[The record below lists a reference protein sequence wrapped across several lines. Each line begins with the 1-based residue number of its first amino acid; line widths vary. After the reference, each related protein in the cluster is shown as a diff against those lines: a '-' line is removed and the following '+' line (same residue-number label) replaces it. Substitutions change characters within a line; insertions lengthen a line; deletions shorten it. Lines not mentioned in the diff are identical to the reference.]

1 MNFGGG
7 RRPEL
12 GNTIQTFLAVAVA
25 ELRTARRLV
34 RTWVFASLAV
44 SVTLAVFG
52 FYALLEGFYSTTNV
66 GRFDTRF
73 AAGEFSVYP
82 LGTVLVALVFL
93 GLDVRARDEHDRMAG
108 VVDSRP
114 FANVT
119 LVGGQVAG
127 LAITA
132 WLSTIMALA
141 LVQTCG
147 AVARMLDWWT
157 GDTIEP
163 HSLVAL
169 ATIDA
174 IPVLILWSSFV
185 VLLAVLLRNRLA
197 AGLTALLVIGS
208 VMWIIPDVPAYLAE
222 ALVPVSNVAS
232 PASDLAP
239 RFASVDTLWQ
249 RGSLLLLAAGLVTVT
264 AVWHP
269 RMDGSSRGR
278 QVFVASACIVLGG
291 LGIGSLV
298 VRAVDGMQERA
309 VWLAAHELAAQQ
321 EERTRVD
328 VTRIGGTASIAPGR
342 NLDIDLVIAFE
353 APRELTALVFSFN
366 PAMRISSLALGDVET
381 PFSHRHGLLTVELPE
396 PMAAGTTGLLSMRA
410 SGVPDPR
417 FAYLDSAV
425 DPWRVSARN
434 AISTLGREAS
444 IFERTYVGLMPA
456 VQWLPAS
463 GANVFRDDPARRSRD
478 FFTVDL
484 TVDVPEWWLVASVGR
499 RREIDGGTFSFASEV
514 AVPEVALFASR
525 FSRRAIVVDGIEVE
539 LLAHPDHFRG
549 FRMFDD
555 IGGVLTT
562 HLEEVHQDVRSLGLG
577 YPLPAISLVEVPTRL
592 RTFRGGWLL
601 DGEPGLPGIVPLK
614 ENGLPMV
621 RPEHRYLARANRR
634 SDQVG
639 ALERMS
645 WLFNISG
652 NLDSMGGSG
661 GIMNGFVGSL
671 LATTGAS
678 GEGAVALDWICRRL
692 AYDLI
697 TPRAHYLESLK
708 SAHNFNADDARGSAV
723 AGMLAYV
730 VLDDRQSLF
739 QRGRV
744 FVDGPEIWDRTLGKP
759 LWDLEPDRDPADA
772 ARALGLKGTRIA
784 LGLRENLGRRGVA
797 TLLAGLRE
805 RFAGRSY
812 RWADLV
818 AVGEAVGAPVDAL
831 FGDWLHAAETPGFLV
846 STARIARLA
855 DDATGRPRYASRVQ
869 VRNNEAAAG
878 AVFLGTDRHAWGERT
893 DPVRVR
899 PHSSVEMSMATTELP
914 SQLWLHTYFS
924 LNREPIRLR
933 IEGDLDDIRDTSR
946 SFVPVGPSD
955 WIPTVEGF
963 VVDDLDVGFSVETD
977 DGVATGEGLW
987 GLYRADM
994 EVDQGL
1000 PRHWWYLEDRLGG
1013 AWSREEVYSS
1023 WGTYRRTMARAGPGH
1038 GKRRAVFATE
1048 LPNAGIWRLDLHI
1061 PGDPVPQMPDMD
1073 SARAP
1078 FPSQLGRYD
1087 MWLRT
1092 PHGDTPVE
1100 FDGSGAAGGWNKLG
1114 EFELESPLVSVVVS
1128 NRTDGD
1134 IVIADAI
1141 RWLEV
1146 AESD

>member
-1 MNFGGG
+1 MDNPF
-7 RRPEL
+7 
-12 GNTIQTFLAVAVA
+12 QTFLAVAAA
-25 ELRTARRLV
+25 ELRTTRRLV
-34 RTWVFASLAV
+34 RTWVFAALAIA
-44 SVTLAVFG
+44 VTVGVFG
-52 FYALLEGFYSTTNV
+52 FYALLVAFYSTTV
-66 GRFDTRF
+66 ADRFDTRF
-73 AAGEFSVYP
+73 AAGEFGVYL
-82 LGTVLVALVFL
+82 LGTMLVAMVFL
-93 GLDVRARDEHDRMAG
+93 GLDVRMRDEHDRIVG

-114 FANVT
+114 FANVM

-127 LAITA
+127 LAFTA
-132 WLSTIMALA
+132 WLPMIVALA

-147 AVARMLDWWT
+147 AVARTFDWWA
-157 GDTIEP
+157 GDTIELY
-163 HSLVAL
+163 SLVAL

-185 VLLAVLLRNRLA
+185 VLLAVLLRNRLV
-197 AGLTALLVIGS
+197 AGLIAIFVIGS
-208 VMWIIPDVPAYLAE
+208 VMWIIPDVPAYLVE

-239 RFASVDTLWQ
+239 RFASVDTWWQ
-249 RGSLLLLAAGLVTVT
+249 RGSLLLLAAGLVTFT

-269 RMDGSSRGR
+269 RKDGSSRVR
-278 QVFVASACIVLGG
+278 QMLVASACVVVGG

-298 VRAVDGMQERA
+298 VRAVDGMQQRA
-309 VWLAAHELAAQQ
+309 VWLAAHELAAHQ
-321 EERTRVD
+321 EDQTRVD
-328 VTRIGGTASIAPGR
+328 VTRIAGTASIAPGR

-381 PFSHRHGLLTVELPE
+381 SFSHRHGLLTVQLAE
-396 PMAAGTTGLLSMRA
+396 PMAAGTTGLLSMSA

-434 AISTLGREAS
+434 AISTLGREAG
-444 IFERTYVGLMPA
+444 IFTRTYVALMPA

-463 GANVFRDDPARRSRD
+463 GANVYRDDPARRPRD

-484 TVDVPEWWLVASVGR
+484 TVDVPEGWLVASVGR
-499 RREIDGGTFSFASEV
+499 RQEADGGTFSFDSGV

-525 FSRRAIVVDGIEVE
+525 FSRRATVVDGIDVE

-549 FRMFDD
+549 FQMFDD
-555 IGGVLTT
+555 IGEALTT
-562 HLEEVHQDVRSLGLG
+562 HLEQVHQDVRSLGLA
-577 YPLPAISLVEVPTRL
+577 YPLPAITLVEVPTRL

-621 RPEHRYLARANRR
+621 RPEHRYLVRPNRR
-634 SDQVG
+634 SNQVD
-639 ALERMS
+639 ALERIF
-645 WLFNISG
+645 WLYTIST

-661 GIMNGFVGSL
+661 GIMKGFVDGL

-678 GEGAVALDWICRRL
+678 GEGAVALDWICRHL

-697 TPRAHYLESLK
+697 APHGHYLESLK
-708 SAHNFNADDARGSAV
+708 SAHNFNAEDARGSAV
-723 AGMLAYV
+723 AGLLAYV

-744 FVDGPEIWDRTLGKP
+744 FVGGPEIWDRTLGRP
-759 LWDLEPDRDPADA
+759 LWDLEPDQDPAGA

-784 LGLRENLGRRGVA
+784 LGLGESLGRHGVA
-797 TLLAGLRE
+797 TLLAALRE

-818 AVGEAVGAPVDAL
+818 LVGEAVGAPVDAL
-831 FGDWLHAAETPGFLV
+831 FGDWLHVAETPGFLV
-846 STARIARLA
+846 STARVARLV
-855 DDATGRPRYASRVQ
+855 DDATGLPRYASRVQ
-869 VRNNEAAAG
+869 VRNNEAATG
-878 AVFLGTDRHAWGERT
+878 AVFLGTDRQAWGERT
-893 DPVRVR
+893 DPVRVG
-899 PHSSVEMSMATTELP
+899 PHSSLEVSMVTDEPP
-914 SQLWLHTYFS
+914 SQLWLHSYFS
-924 LNREPIRLR
+924 LNREPIRVQV
-933 IEGDLDDIRDTSR
+933 EGDVDRDTPR
-946 SFVPVGPSD
+946 PFVPVGPSD
-955 WIPTVEGF
+955 WTPTVEGF
-963 VVDDLDVGFSVETD
+963 VVNDLDEGFSVETD
-977 DGVATGEGLW
+977 GDVAAGEGLW
-987 GLYRADM
+987 GFYRSDM

-1000 PRHWWYLEDRLGG
+1000 PRHWWYLEDQLGG

-1023 WGTYRRTMARAGPGH
+1023 WGTYRRTMARAGPGD

-1048 LPNAGIWRLDLHI
+1048 LPNAGTWRLEVHI
-1061 PGDPVPQMPDMD
+1061 PGDPVGQMPGDD
-1073 SARAP
+1073 DP
-1078 FPSQLGRYD
+1078 PPYTSQLGRYD
-1087 MWLRT
+1087 IWLRT
-1092 PHGDTPVE
+1092 WQENRPIE
-1100 FDGSGAAGGWNKLG
+1100 FDGAGAAAGWNKLG
-1114 EFELESPLVSVVVS
+1114 EFDLKSPLVSVVVS

-1146 AESD
+1146 AEFD